1 MAAFMTAPLE
11 SDLLRTFIAV
21 SETSNFTKAA
31 EMVGRRQSAVSMQ
44 IKKLEEVIGTALFER
59 GSRGVSLTKPGI
71 ALLTKAQRV
80 ILLLDETAVSM
91 RQPGLSGVVRIG
103 IPEEYGSSIL
113 PKALRNFDQLH
124 PGVEIIVNFGRSSVL
139 IDALNAGRLD
149 LAVVYEQGDY
159 TTSEVL
165 RTDPTV
171 WVTSDIHETHL
182 RSPLPVAMYSG
193 AGWARTKALELL
205 ARLQKDYRIAY
216 VSDTSSGLVA
226 AVQAGLGIAP
236 LARAGIPPNCR
247 ELTLAD
253 GFDVVDHS
261 NVTLRVNNRK
271 NDQAITGMAN
281 AIREAFHS
289 EWAEKTPVLRSAGR
303 LSDEGPEAGN
313 VGTVSG

>member
-1 MAAFMTAPLE
+1 MNAPLE

-21 SETSNFTKAA
+21 AETSNFTKAA
-31 EMVGRRQSAVSMQ
+31 EMVGRTQSAVSMQ
-44 IKKLEEVIGTALFER
+44 IKKLEDAVGSALFDR
-59 GSRGVSLTKPGI
+59 GSRGVSLTKQGNT
-71 ALLTKAQRV
+71 LLLKARRV
-80 ILLLDETAVSM
+80 ILLLDETAASM
-91 RQPGLSGVVRIG
+91 RQPSLSGVVRIG
-103 IPEEYGSSIL
+103 IPEEYGSSVL

-139 IDALNAGRLD
+139 IDAMHGGKLD

-159 TTSEVL
+159 TTSEIL

-193 AGWARTKALELL
+193 VGWARTRALALL
-205 ARLQKDYRIAY
+205 DDLGRGYRIAY
-216 VSDTSSGLVA
+216 VSDTSNGLMA

-236 LARAGIPPNCR
+236 LARAGIPPQCR

-253 GFDVVDHS
+253 GFAVVDHS

-271 NDQAITGMAN
+271 GDDAITGMAS
-281 AIREAFHS
+281 AIREAFQS
-289 EWAEKTPVLRSAGR
+289 M
-303 LSDEGPEAGN
+303 
-313 VGTVSG
+313 

>member
-1 MAAFMTAPLE
+1 MNTPLE

-21 SETSNFTKAA
+21 AETSNFTKAA
-31 EMVGRRQSAVSMQ
+31 ERVGRTQSAVSMQ
-44 IKKLEEVIGTALFER
+44 IKKLEEGIGTPLFER
-59 GSRGVSLTKPGI
+59 GSRGVSLTRQGNT
-71 ALLTKAQRV
+71 LLTKARRV
-80 ILLLDETAVSM
+80 VMLLDETAASM
-91 RQPGLSGVVRIG
+91 RQPSLSGVVRIG
-103 IPEEYGSSIL
+103 IPEEYGSSVL
-113 PKALRNFDQLH
+113 PRALRNFDQLH

-139 IDALNAGRLD
+139 IDALNGGRLD

-193 AGWARTKALELL
+193 VGWARTLSLALLDSLE
-205 ARLQKDYRIAY
+205 RDHRIAY

-253 GFDVVDHS
+253 GFSVIDHS
-261 NVTLRVNNRK
+261 NVTLRLNNRK
-271 NDQAITGMAN
+271 GDDAITGMAS

-289 EWAEKTPVLRSAGR
+289 ERAEKTPALRSVGR
-303 LSDEGPEAGN
+303 QNDEGPEIG
-313 VGTVSG
+313 VVSTV